1 MTPPMTSGEH
11 GSPKCGGPR
20 KHAAG
25 PCTRPAGWG
34 TGHVG
39 VGRCKLHGGSTPTH
53 EKHGQAVLV
62 EQEARQAFGKL
73 ADHSTPVT
81 DPLTA
86 LGELAGHAAAWMRF
100 LAGRIEDLNDLRFE
114 DAKGA
119 EQIRG
124 EIQLWERALDR
135 CNTVFGTAAR
145 LNIDERLV
153 AITEQQHAM
162 VLRAVE
168 AALDAAA
175 VPPERRPAAKKAA
188 AGHLRL
194 VEAS

>member
-1 MTPPMTSGEH
+1 M
-11 GSPKCGGPR
+11 
-20 KHAAG
+20 
-25 PCTRPAGWG
+25 
-34 TGHVG
+34 
-39 VGRCKLHGGSTPTH
+39 HGGGAPQVKAAAATRI
-53 EKHGQAVLV
+53 V
-62 EQEARQAFGKL
+62 EQAARKSFGKL

-100 LAGRIEDLNDLRFE
+100 LASRIEDLEKLRFE
-114 DAKGA
+114 DAKGS
-119 EQIRG
+119 EQIHG

-153 AITEQQHAM
+153 AITVQQHAM
-162 VLRAVE
+162 VVRALD
-168 AALDAAA
+168 AALDAAGVA
-175 VPPERRPAAKKAA
+175 PDRRGAAKKAA

-194 VEAS
+194 VESA